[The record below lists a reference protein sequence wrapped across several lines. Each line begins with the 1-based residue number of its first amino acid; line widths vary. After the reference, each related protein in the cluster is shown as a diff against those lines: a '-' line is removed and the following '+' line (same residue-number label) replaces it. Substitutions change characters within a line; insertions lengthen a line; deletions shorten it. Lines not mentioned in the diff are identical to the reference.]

1 MKASLCLV
9 LASLFLACCT
19 TTFAFVARSALPS
32 TASAA
37 VRAPRTRGLVTAG
50 LFDGL
55 FLSDNEKEE
64 AYQKQQEILRARQN
78 PEKQKA
84 YFQEVNKRRA
94 TASQNFKEKV
104 REWVRG
110 RKGGREGKQ
119 RLVVDLLAKSIS
131 RED

>member
-1 MKASLCLV
+1 M
-9 LASLFLACCT
+9 
-19 TTFAFVARSALPS
+19 
-32 TASAA
+32 
-37 VRAPRTRGLVTAG
+37 TAG